1 MAKKL
6 QGNVAGNDVY
16 TAVLALAVLS
26 VIASSVYVAMKCMQ
40 EYGTILSIVK

>member
-6 QGNVAGNDVY
+6 PDNAAGNDVY
-16 TAVLALAVLS
+16 TGILALAVLS

>member
-1 MAKKL
+1 MAKK
-6 QGNVAGNDVY
+6 QPDNVVGNDVY

-26 VIASSVYVAMKCMQ
+26 VIAAAAYVAMKCMQ